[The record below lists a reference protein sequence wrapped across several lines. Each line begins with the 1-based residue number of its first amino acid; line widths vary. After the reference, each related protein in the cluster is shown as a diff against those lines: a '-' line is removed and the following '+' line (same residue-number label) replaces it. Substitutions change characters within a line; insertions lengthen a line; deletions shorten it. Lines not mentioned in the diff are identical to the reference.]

1 MGPFEFS
8 FRGGITWYGFSSR
21 GVPNTQLS
29 DYTPDDMIPTQGR
42 RTTPTEYP
50 DRYNPALTSCVRT
63 VDMWIAYCGNW
74 RTPFVQVVWF
84 LRIQAGPPYKRGH
97 YRMCPG
103 QGAPLDFAS
112 LEVASWVVPSVG
124 RCLEVASRVVTS
136 VGRCLEVASRVVTSV
151 GRCLLAVASERYLDT
166 RVQLV
171 FASLVHRG
179 YAASGKD
186 TWTRVSNSSSLQRVG
201 NVTASARVSFC

>member
-50 DRYNPALTSCVRT
+50 DRYNPALSSCVRT

-136 VGRCLEVASRVVTSV
+136 VGRCL
-151 GRCLLAVASERYLDT
+151 LAVASERYLNT

>member
-1 MGPFEFS
+1 
-8 FRGGITWYGFSSR
+8 
-21 GVPNTQLS
+21 
-29 DYTPDDMIPTQGR
+29 
-42 RTTPTEYP
+42 
-50 DRYNPALTSCVRT
+50 
-63 VDMWIAYCGNW
+63 
-74 RTPFVQVVWF
+74 
-84 LRIQAGPPYKRGH
+84 
-97 YRMCPG
+97 
-103 QGAPLDFAS
+103 